1 MLLSFKLQ
9 LQRFTSIMQHRPV
22 RRALL
27 SVSDKTGI
35 VDFARG
41 LSEHGIELL
50 STGGT
55 ARLLAEAGLTVTEV
69 SDYTG
74 FPEMMDG
81 RVKTLHPK
89 IHGGILGR
97 RDKDDAVMA
106 EHHIQPIDMVVVNL
120 YPFAKTVANEDCS
133 LEDAVE
139 NIDIGGPTMVRSA
152 AKNHKDVAIVVN
164 STDYT
169 PLLKELADNNQ
180 GLSLATRF
188 DLAIKAFEHTAAYDG
203 MIANYFGRLVPAY
216 YSEEKTPSG
225 QFPRTLNLSLIKKQD
240 MRYGENSHQQ
250 AAFYIEDTLSEASVA
265 TAVQRQGKALSYNN
279 IADTDAAL
287 ECVKEFEQ
295 PACVIVKHANPCG
308 VATASDL
315 LQAYDLAYATDPTS
329 AFGGIIAFNRE
340 LDAATAQAIISRQ
353 FVEVIIAPSAS
364 EEALA
369 ITATKQNVRVLTCGE
384 WQQRQSGYDFKRVN
398 GGLLVQDRDL
408 GMVSESELTV
418 VTKRQ
423 PTKEELR
430 DALFCWKVAK
440 FVKSNAIV
448 YAKNNRT
455 IGIGAGQ
462 MSRVYSAKIAG
473 IKAADE
479 GLEVSDSAMAS
490 DAFFPFRDGIDAA
503 AAVGVRCVIQPG
515 GSIRDEEVIAA
526 ADEHDIAMIFTGM
539 RHFRH

>member
-1 MLLSFKLQ
+1 MQ
-9 LQRFTSIMQHRPV
+9 QRRPV

-27 SVSDKTGI
+27 SVSDKAGI
-35 VDFARG
+35 VEFAQALSARG
-41 LSEHGIELL
+41 VELL

-55 ARLLAEAGLTVTEV
+55 ARLLADKDLPVTEV

-89 IHGGILGR
+89 VHGGILGR
-97 RDKDDAVMA
+97 RGQDDGIMQQHGIA
-106 EHHIQPIDMVVVNL
+106 PIDMVVVNL
-120 YPFAKTVANEDCS
+120 YPFAQTVAREGCS

-152 AKNHKDVAIVVN
+152 AKNHKDVAIVVK
-164 STDYT
+164 SSDYDAIINEMDANEGSLT
-169 PLLKELADNNQ
+169 
-180 GLSLATRF
+180 LATRF
-188 DLAIKAFEHTAAYDG
+188 DLAIKAFEHTAAYDS
-203 MIANYFGRLVPAY
+203 MIANYFGSMVPAY
-216 YSEEKTPSG
+216 HGESKEAAG
-225 QFPRTLNLSLIKKQD
+225 RFPRTLNLNFIKKQD

-250 AAFYIEDTLSEASVA
+250 AAFYIEENVKEASVA
-265 TAVQRQGKALSYNN
+265 TATQLQGKALSYNN

-287 ECVKEFEQ
+287 ECVKEFNE

-308 VATASDL
+308 VAVSDSIL
-315 LQAYDLAYATDPTS
+315 DAYDRAYKTDPTS

-340 LDAATAQAIISRQ
+340 LDAETAQAIISRQ

-364 EEALA
+364 EEALK
-369 ITATKQNVRVLTCGE
+369 ITAAKQNVRVLTCGQ
-384 WQQRQSGYDFKRVN
+384 WDTRVAGLDFKRVN

-408 GMVSESELTV
+408 GMVTAGELRV
-418 VTKRQ
+418 VSKRQ
-423 PTKEELR
+423 PTEQELRVVSKRQPTEQELR

-448 YAKNNRT
+448 YAKDNMT

-473 IKAADE
+473 IKAGDE
-479 GLEVSDSAMAS
+479 GLEVKGSAMAS

-503 AAVGVRCVIQPG
+503 AAVGITCVIQPG
-515 GSIRDEEVIAA
+515 GSIRDDEVIAA
-526 ADEHDIAMIFTGM
+526 ADEHGIAMIFTDM